1 MTPNCFGNH
10 KDDSRTTGG
19 KVFHIVRHVFV
30 GLMFAVAFAIVF
42 ALLVK
47 LIWNSLMPT
56 IFDLRQITFWQAF
69 GIIILAKL
77 LFGSFGS
84 HRPDRW
90 HNDSRY
96 KPPWHRPSD
105 QPDADMPP
113 TRYHRDWK
121 TYTQYWQDEGQASFE
136 EYVARAEKERSE
148 KSQSK

>member
-10 KDDSRTTGG
+10 NDDSRTTGG

-56 IFDLRQITFWQAF
+56 IFDLKQITFWQAF

-84 HRPDRW
+84 HRPDGW
-90 HNDSRY
+90 KKDSRY
-96 KPPWHRPSD
+96 ISPWHRQSGQADTDTPPS
-105 QPDADMPP
+105 
-113 TRYHRDWK
+113 RYHPDWK
-121 TYTQYWQDEGQASFE
+121 TYSQYWREEGKAAFE
-136 EYVARAEKERSE
+136 AYMHKADTEQKEE
-148 KSQSK
+148 